1 MNHIRHRLALAGAI
15 LAFAFSAAWAQTMP
29 PAPSTPTA
37 PGTRGAQGAP
47 SPMTASQPQ
56 EKVMDGP
63 VKQVDPLGKTISVGW
78 LFGLFSTTFEVTAD
92 TRIAVEGAAGSLQ
105 DIREGD
111 LVKASYEARDGKN
124 IAKAIEVTEAET
136 RRAANV
142 PQGEPAPSS
151 APLMGAPQGSDA
163 PSTGATKTP

>member
-1 MNHIRHRLALAGAI
+1 
-15 LAFAFSAAWAQTMP
+15 
-29 PAPSTPTA
+29 
-37 PGTRGAQGAP
+37 
-47 SPMTASQPQ
+47 
-56 EKVMDGP
+56 MDGP

-78 LFGLFSTTFEVTAD
+78 LFGLFSTTFELTAD

-136 RRAANV
+136 RRAANA

-151 APLMGAPQGSDA
+151 APLMGAPQGSVA